1 MNVILALKPLWQFNQ
16 NLMKVSIVVAASDN
30 HIIGKNNQLLWH
42 LPKDMKFF
50 KDTTWAMPV
59 IMGRKTF
66 ESLGLRILPGRLNI
80 ILSKQA
86 GLKYDQTEVVGSIAE
101 AIALAEIEQYA
112 EVFIIG
118 GGQIYQEAMS
128 IADTIYMT
136 RVHTQIDGDTVFPEI
151 DAQWN
156 LEYSYPNIAD
166 AKHAY
171 AFDFEC
177 WKRK

>member
-1 MNVILALKPLWQFNQ
+1 
-16 NLMKVSIVVAASDN
+16 MKISLVVAASLN
-30 HIIGKNNQLLWH
+30 NMIGKDNQLLWH

-66 ESLGLRILPGRLNI
+66 ESLGKRVLPGRLNI
-80 ILSKQA
+80 ILSKQV
-86 GLKYDQTEVVGSIAE
+86 GLHYDHTEVVGSLKE
-101 AIALAEIEQYA
+101 AIELAAREAYA
-112 EVFIIG
+112 EVFVIG

-136 RVHTQIDGDTVFPEI
+136 RVHTQIDGDTLFPLI
-151 DAQWN
+151 DATWE
-156 LEYSYPNIAD
+156 LAYSYPNAAD
-166 AKHAY
+166 DKHQF

>member
-1 MNVILALKPLWQFNQ
+1 
-16 NLMKVSIVVAASDN
+16 
-30 HIIGKNNQLLWH
+30 
-42 LPKDMKFF
+42 
-50 KDTTWAMPV
+50 V

-66 ESLGLRILPGRLNI
+66 ESLGQRVLPGRLNI
-80 ILSKQA
+80 ILTKQT
-86 GLKYDQTEVVGSIAE
+86 GLSYANTEVVGSITE
-101 AIALAEIEQYA
+101 AIQLAESEQYA
-112 EVFIIG
+112 EVFVIG

-136 RVHTQIDGDTVFPEI
+136 RVHTQIEGDTFFPVM
-151 DAQWN
+151 DDQWI
-156 LEYSYPNIAD
+156 LEYRYPNVAD

>member
-1 MNVILALKPLWQFNQ
+1 
-16 NLMKVSIVVAASDN
+16 MKVSLVVAASDN
-30 HIIGKNNQLLWH
+30 HMIGKDNQLLWH

-66 ESLGLRILPGRLNI
+66 ESLGKRVLPGRLNI
-80 ILSKQA
+80 ILTKQT
-86 GLKYDQTEVVGSIAE
+86 GLQYDQTEVVGSMDE
-101 AIALAEIEQYA
+101 AIALAEKEQYA
-112 EVFIIG
+112 EVFVIG
-118 GGQIYQEAMS
+118 GGQIYQEAMA

-136 RVHTQIDGDTVFPEI
+136 RVHTQIEGDTLFPLI
-151 DAQWN
+151 NDQFTLA
-156 LEYSYPNIAD
+156 YSYPNVAD
-166 AKHAY
+166 AKHQY